1 MFFVTAVPKNKL
13 ADLVAR
19 LTPSEILIPD
29 HWEAPTELAS
39 DAMLT
44 ARPDWAFGNK
54 SAVELLKKQLEV
66 ASLEGFGVSEF
77 GPQAI
82 GAAGAILDYLQ
93 ENQKAS
99 LGHFNHLQAFRQHQ
113 FVEID
118 SASWRSLEISLSLI
132 HI

>member
-1 MFFVTAVPKNKL
+1 
-13 ADLVAR
+13 
-19 LTPSEILIPD
+19 
-29 HWEAPTELAS
+29 
-39 DAMLT
+39 MLT

-66 ASLEGFGVSEF
+66 ASLDGFGVNEF

-99 LGHFNHLQAFRQHQ
+99 LGHFNHLQTVTDRCLVLLIAAARQWA
-113 FVEID
+113 VD
-118 SASWRSLEISLSLI
+118 SLGTG
-132 HI
+132 